1 MIVVSSEGLS
11 LQFLPSA
18 GIILSGLFTKM
29 RKFVDRRIPFLVL

>member
-1 MIVVSSEGLS
+1 MMVLSSEGLG

-29 RKFVDRRIPFLVL
+29 CNFMDRRIPFLVL